1 MSSPQKFPRQMRWAR
16 FKSRARRRSIWPR
29 STFVGSTSK
38 PAHEKKSNASTTL
51 AIGHQLFLLLFIQH
65 FGIFWSFHLPGGG
78 PGVMVGT
85 VVIAVAGDDSF
96 GGGTTMVD
104 VLEVV
109 VYGGV
114 VVVLLKVVVVVKV
127 VVVYVVDVV
136 VVMVV

>member
-1 MSSPQKFPRQMRWAR
+1 MAKEHFCWQHLQACTR
-16 FKSRARRRSIWPR
+16 
-29 STFVGSTSK
+29 
-38 PAHEKKSNASTTL
+38 KKSNASTTL

-127 VVVYVVDVV
+127 VVVYVLDVV

>member
-1 MSSPQKFPRQMRWAR
+1 MLAAPPSLHTR
-16 FKSRARRRSIWPR
+16 
-29 STFVGSTSK
+29 
-38 PAHEKKSNASTTL
+38 KKSNASTTL
-51 AIGHQLFLLLFIQH
+51 AIGHQLFLLLLIQH
-65 FGIFWSFHLPGGG
+65 FGIFWSFPLPGGG

-104 VLEVV
+104 CIV

>member
-1 MSSPQKFPRQMRWAR
+1 MAKEHFCWHHLQACTR
-16 FKSRARRRSIWPR
+16 
-29 STFVGSTSK
+29 
-38 PAHEKKSNASTTL
+38 KKSNASTTL

-109 VYGGV
+109 VYGEWGCCGAISRT
-114 VVVLLKVVVVVKV
+114 LTS
-127 VVVYVVDVV
+127 
-136 VVMVV
+136 